1 MVQTTVQHATV
12 HSESGLRAAINI
24 RNHTLTADETLD
36 RGGTDT
42 APTPMEMLLGA
53 LGACIVITIQMYAQ
67 RKNWPLEAVNVT
79 LSLERFK
86 KEDYPAYTG
95 DAGFVNEIR
104 QEVTLKGNLTD
115 EQRARL
121 LEIGNRCPVH
131 RTLENPT
138 FFVEGSSTSEGQPS
152 PTPAD

>member
-1 MVQTTVQHATV
+1 MIPTTVQHATV
-12 HSESGLRAAINI
+12 HSESGFRAAISI

-42 APTPMEMLLGA
+42 APTPMEMLVGA

-67 RKNWPLEAVNVT
+67 RKNWPLEEVHVT

-104 QEVTLKGNLTD
+104 QEVTLTGNLAD

-121 LEIGNRCPVH
+121 LEVGSRCPVH
-131 RTLENPT
+131 RTLEYPT
-138 FFVEGSSTSEGQPS
+138 FFVEGQPK
-152 PTPAD
+152 PALAD

>member
-1 MVQTTVQHATV
+1 MVQTTVHHATV

-24 RNHTLTADETLD
+24 RSHTLTADETLD

-67 RKNWPLEAVNVT
+67 RKNWPLEAVHVT

-95 DAGFVNEIR
+95 DAGFVTEIR
-104 QEVTLKGNLTD
+104 HEVRLEGNLTE
-115 EQRARL
+115 EQKARL
-121 LEIGNRCPVH
+121 LEIGSRCPVH
-131 RTLENPT
+131 RTLEYPT
-138 FFVEGSSTSEGQPS
+138 IFVDGSSASEGQPS
-152 PTPAD
+152 PAPAD